1 MSCLLF
7 CKSKEGLGVVVWGL
21 NSEMMIITL
30 FCCRKEWPN
39 KYAMLIIIQM
49 IVIPYISTGLPYFS
63 STLNLWFHWL
73 HTPSYAG
80 INTVIFFSM
89 LTHLCVSFD
98 HHNQRGKHCYSQ
110 FNQGRN
116 WGLESFSQAIK
127 LDFKPK
133 WFSAKSRVYSSPQ
146 IFIWWT
152 GNMEEIDHVCLVSH
166 LSHLMDRSH
175 NAGYEATA
183 NETLLRAF
191 VWTANPVHFQ
201 KLGS

>member
-1 MSCLLF
+1 MVICNICSSKDPGDAAIHHLLWSYSALFLQSKGADMSCLLF

-63 STLNLWFHWL
+63 STLNLWLHWL

-133 WFSAKSRVYSSPQ
+133 WFSANPEFIPLPKSSFDGQ
-146 IFIWWT
+146 
-152 GNMEEIDHVCLVSH
+152 
-166 LSHLMDRSH
+166 
-175 NAGYEATA
+175 
-183 NETLLRAF
+183 ET
-191 VWTANPVHFQ
+191 W
-201 KLGS
+201 KK